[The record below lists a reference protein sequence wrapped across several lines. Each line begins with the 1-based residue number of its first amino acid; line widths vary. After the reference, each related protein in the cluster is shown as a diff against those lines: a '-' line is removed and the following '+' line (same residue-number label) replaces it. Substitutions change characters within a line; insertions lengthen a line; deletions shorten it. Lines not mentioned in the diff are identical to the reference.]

1 MNKRAYTYV
10 DRTLAI
16 VGNHW
21 MERTWSA
28 FLGNTC
34 SLLQK
39 HCEIEWVAGASS
51 EFVVSNDDC
60 RLDVMDFG
68 EVTWSEQNSVAGAT
82 LVCLQQRPN
91 LEVCVKTLAYHEN
104 PGIRR
109 RVSVRNRGEEEVIVR
124 RITLEQLPILP
135 DGITV
140 LTNGFEQAHKALDIE
155 TSERG
160 IALNRKD
167 GRGIITGIDGGGH
180 YSVFG
185 RECECCCLSVLGPKR
200 LAPGK
205 VWKLPA
211 TYILPYAGD
220 LTDTVRTTY
229 AHLLMQLRKQTRARD
244 HVGEDFFSSDV

>member
-10 DRTLAI
+10 DRTHAI
-16 VGNHW
+16 VGNYW

-34 SLLQK
+34 SLLQR

-51 EFVVSNDDC
+51 EFELTNENC

-68 EVTWSEQNSVAGAT
+68 EVIWSEQNSPAGAT
-82 LVCLQQRPN
+82 LVCLQQRPD

-104 PGIRR
+104 PGMRR
-109 RVSVRNRGEEEVIVR
+109 RVSVRNRGHEEIIIR
-124 RITLEQLPILP
+124 RITLEQLPISS

-140 LTNGFEQAHKALDIE
+140 LTDGFGQAQDTVDIE

-160 IALNRKD
+160 IALARDD
-167 GRGIITGIDGGGH
+167 GRGIITGIDGGGL
-180 YSVFG
+180 YSAFG
-185 RECECCCLSVLGPKR
+185 RECDCCRLALHGPKR

-205 VWKLPA
+205 IWKLPA

-220 LTDTVRTTY
+220 LAETVRTTY
-229 AHLLMQLRKQTRARD
+229 AQLLMHLRKQSRARQ